1 MRRLVDQNAA
11 RNRRSHGQLRRDPQR
26 NTQLFCTH
34 QKNTRVSHVTPVTR
48 SPPPGRR
55 SETFR
60 TSRTFPITMPVCA
73 VIASSFSP
81 GRLLPATARQSAPSV
96 TCAPGRAKMRALP
109 SENRTAR
116 IKPRSRKT
124 SASSRSNFRMTNIR
138 TSLRGGV
145 RFVHLTLTPSLRRG
159 LLPRPQVFAWFARR
173 SSAAQIK
180 NLITTTA
187 RSVISQITLC

>member
-60 TSRTFPITMPVCA
+60 TSRTFPITTPVCDA
-73 VIASSFSP
+73 IASSFSP
-81 GRLLPATARQSAPSV
+81 ARLLPATGRQSAPSV
-96 TCAPGRAKMRALP
+96 TCAPGRAKMHALP
-109 SENRTAR
+109 SENHIAR

-124 SASSRSNFRMTNIR
+124 SGNSRSSFRMTNIR

-145 RFVHLTLTPSLRRG
+145 RFVHLTLTPSLTRG
-159 LLPRPQVFAWFARR
+159 LLPRPQVFASLAPR
-173 SSAAQIK
+173 SS
-180 NLITTTA
+180 L
-187 RSVISQITLC
+187 